1 MRATINIIMFGIRE
15 IIICNIFMFMIKAT
29 RFFFVI

>member
-15 IIICNIFMFMIKAT
+15 MIIFNIFKFGMKAT
-29 RFFFVI
+29 RF